1 MAQQVRAYAAVAED
15 LGPIPSTHLSTSQP
29 SVTRHQGMDLR
40 PLASDN
46 ILLTYT
52 YLQVDTWSYT

>member
-1 MAQQVRAYAAVAED
+1 MPQQVRAYAAVAED

-40 PLASDN
+40 PLASDS
-46 ILLTYT
+46 ISLTHT
-52 YLQVDTWSYT
+52 YLQVDT